1 LPGWNDDHLAE
12 ALPALRRSCD
22 RLSELPSDRS
32 IGEDGSGGL
41 AGDWMGPCG
50 ALRWLASDDE
60 KAIRAFLQSWFE
72 VAQIGNGHGDD
83 GRFTGYFE
91 PELRG
96 ARHPSARFCVPL
108 LGRPP
113 GQPANPGPQSAP
125 TRAQIEAGALAGK
138 APVLVWVD
146 DAVDAHILQIQ
157 GSGRVTLEDGSVLRL
172 GFAGSNGLPF
182 VALGKILKD
191 RGKITAST
199 MPVVRAWLKAH
210 PAEAPTLM
218 AENPR
223 YVFFRLMPPSAEGPV
238 GALGV
243 PLTPG
248 RSLAV
253 DPHFIPLGAP
263 LWLDS
268 LDPDGVKL
276 QRLVVAQD
284 SGNAITG
291 AVRGDLFWG
300 AGEIAF
306 DKAGRMN
313 SRGGYYLLR
322 PLLRSAPLA

>member
-1 LPGWNDDHLAE
+1 
-12 ALPALRRSCD
+12 
-22 RLSELPSDRS
+22 
-32 IGEDGSGGL
+32 
-41 AGDWMGPCG
+41 
-50 ALRWLASDDE
+50 
-60 KAIRAFLQSWFE
+60 
-72 VAQIGNGHGDD
+72 
-83 GRFTGYFE
+83 
-91 PELRG
+91 
-96 ARHPSARFCVPL
+96 L

-113 GQPANPGPQSAP
+113 GQPADPAPQLAL

-191 RGKITAST
+191 RGKITVST

-210 PAEAPTLM
+210 PAEAPALM

-223 YVFFRLMPPSAEGPV
+223 YVFFRLMPPSTDGPV

-253 DPHFIPLGAP
+253 DPHFVPLGAP

-300 AGEIAF
+300 AGERAF

-322 PLLRSAPLA
+322 PRQRSAPLA